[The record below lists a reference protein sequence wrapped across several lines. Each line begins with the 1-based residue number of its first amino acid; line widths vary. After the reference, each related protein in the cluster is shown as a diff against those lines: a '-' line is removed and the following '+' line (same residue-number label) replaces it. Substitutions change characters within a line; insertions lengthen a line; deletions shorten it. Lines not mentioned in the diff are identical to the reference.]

1 MHPKALF
8 TRRRNAVGKQTM
20 RVPRLIKNI
29 DRPYYV
35 HIVTTVGRLIRSFQ
49 LPWGQ
54 DGVCTLLDAKCRAAE
69 MIAGNN
75 HNSGLVVIVTERSA
89 PGLDQTQRLVLSR
102 VKSPNG
108 AAEKSSA

>member
-8 TRRRNAVGKQTM
+8 TRRRNAAGKQTM
-20 RVPRLIKNI
+20 HVPRYIKNI
-29 DRPYYV
+29 RRPYYV

-54 DGVCTLLDAKCRAAE
+54 DGVFTLLEAKCRAAE
-69 MIAGNN
+69 MIAGNTN
-75 HNSGLVVIVTERSA
+75 NSGLVVIVTEGTT
-89 PGLDQTQRLVLSR
+89 PELDQTQRLVLSR

-108 AAEKSSA
+108 AAEKCSA